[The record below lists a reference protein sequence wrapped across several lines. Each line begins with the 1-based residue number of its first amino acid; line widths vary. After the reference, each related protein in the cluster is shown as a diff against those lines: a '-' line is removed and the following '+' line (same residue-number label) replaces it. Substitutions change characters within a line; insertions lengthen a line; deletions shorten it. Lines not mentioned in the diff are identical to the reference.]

1 MAHVAASRALAA
13 ATRDRPVNRVAH
25 VAASRA
31 LAAYHSVHALRCSWD
46 EHVAASRALA
56 AHEQNLAVPQ
66 YSVERSSRTFRTWCG
81 RLWANQLFG
90 SASDFDQKTMDR
102 RKLCPN
108 PFCSFFLQHCTE
120 SRNSTKT
127 TTNTNLCQE
136 HQGVRGR
143 HEGRHL
149 LRLHRSAPELP
160 AEATPERARAAE
172 AAPERARASSRDPD
186 GACSCLRRRFEMLQ
200 G

>member
-66 YSVERSSRTFRTWCG
+66 YSVKRSSRTFRTWCG
-81 RLWANQLFG
+81 RLWASQLFIAVL
-90 SASDFDQKTMDR
+90 SRDQKPMAR
-102 RKLCPN
+102 RKLCPI
-108 PFCSFFLQHCTE
+108 SFD
-120 SRNSTKT
+120 K
-127 TTNTNLCQE
+127 NL
-136 HQGVRGR
+136 GVQ
-143 HEGRHL
+143 
-149 LRLHRSAPELP
+149 
-160 AEATPERARAAE
+160 AEAQDSFRLLDFTPSQLTLYSIPRGLVKMVERYH
-172 AAPERARASSRDPD
+172 
-186 GACSCLRRRFEMLQ
+186 Q
-200 G
+200 